1 MKPMGNNVTLC
12 PHCGQRCYTLNS
24 EQITLTYREFRYVC
38 SNAKCGHIFVA
49 ALTPVRT
56 LVPSSLPN
64 PEIIIPL
71 GRSFSQGR
79 AEAEP
84 DPNQIDMFGTADAST
99 GETA

>member
-12 PHCGQRCYTLNS
+12 PHCGCRCYTLNS
-24 EQITLTYREFRYVC
+24 EQITLTYREIRYVC
-38 SNAKCGHIFVA
+38 GKAECGHIFVA

-64 PEIIIPL
+64 PDIVIPL
-71 GRSFSQGR
+71 GRSFTARRGDP
-79 AEAEP
+79 EP
-84 DPNQIDMFGTADAST
+84 DPNQTDMFAAVTPT